1 MKAVPAA
8 SGASASMRSERFHLW
23 RSRKDRIVRWLIA
36 IGGVAVIWAVVLIF
50 FYLLWVVFPLFL
62 PAETRLAEGQP
73 MPGWRD
79 STPVYLAVEEQQEV
93 GLRLSGA
100 GDLNFFDVTSGHSLR
115 EAKLSAGAAAGLALA
130 AEAVERNGLVAVAT
144 RDGEVLAFRHRY
156 ETRFEGGVESRS
168 IEPVLEYPYGEAP
181 LLDLA
186 GSAPSALAV
195 SDNATGL
202 LIAAASADGLVRVNQ
217 ASKNENFL
225 SGEIELQPEVRELRV
240 AFPPSGLAVSGNQR
254 WLYLGDD
261 QGRIHRYSLPGLEPE
276 QIVEISGAG
285 ISSVAMLLGG
295 ISLLVGDQAG
305 VISQLFPVRDE
316 NNDYSLV
323 LVRQFES
330 LDSPVVHILPEERR
344 KGFLALSASGD
355 AAIFHSTAGRLIER
369 VSLSALQPAAL
380 ALAPRAD
387 GLLIEGHAIE
397 GRMIEGSG
405 PRLSRLEIENE
416 HPEISFSSLWRK
428 VWYENYQQPE
438 FVWQSSAAT
447 NEFEPKFS
455 LTPLVFGTLKAALYA
470 MLFAVPLALMGAAY
484 TAYFM
489 SPELRKWV
497 KPGIE
502 IMAALPTVILG
513 FLAGLWFAPWVEEN
527 LAGLFMLLLCVP
539 PGLLAFSW
547 VWHRYD
553 NPLKERLPD
562 GWEPVLLLPVLL
574 AFGALALWL
583 GDPVQAV
590 LFDGDLRTWLNE
602 AAGIS
607 YDQRNALVVG
617 CAMGFAVIPTI
628 FSIAEDAVY
637 GVPKSLSDGSLALGA
652 TPWQTL
658 VFVVLP
664 TASPGIFSALMIGL
678 GRAVGETMIVLMA
691 TGNTP
696 VMDWNLFE
704 GMRTLAA
711 NIAVEMPESEVNSS
725 HYRILFLAALVLFL
739 FTFVVNTGAEL
750 IRQRLREKYS
760 SL

>member
-8 SGASASMRSERFHLW
+8 SGASPSMRSERFHLW
-23 RSRKDRIVRWLIA
+23 RSRKDRVMRWLIA

-50 FYLLWVVFPLFL
+50 FYLAWVVFPLFL
-62 PAETRLAEGQP
+62 PADTDLSDTQTV
-73 MPGWRD
+73 PGWRD

-93 GLRLSGA
+93 GVR
-100 GDLNFFDVTSGHSLR
+100 
-115 EAKLSAGAAAGLALA
+115 LSAGAELVFFDVASGRVLSSETLPAEDGAGVALA
-130 AEAVERNGLVAVAT
+130 AEAVERQGRVAAAT
-144 RDGEVLAFRHRY
+144 GDGEIFVFRHRY
-156 ETRFEGGVESRS
+156 DTRFDGGVETRS
-168 IEPVLEYPYGEAP
+168 IDPVLEYPYGDAP
-181 LLDLA
+181 LLELNGA
-186 GSAPSALAV
+186 APAALAF
-195 SDNATGL
+195 SDNDNGL
-202 LIAAASADGLVRVNQ
+202 LLAAVTAEGLLRVLVAGKRANL
-217 ASKNENFL
+217 L
-225 SGEIELQPEVRELRV
+225 SGQVELDFELRESQLDF
-240 AFPPSGLAVSGNQR
+240 AASGLAVSGNQR
-254 WLYLGDD
+254 WLYVADD
-261 QGRIHRYSLPGLEPE
+261 AGRIHRYSLPGLEQE
-276 QIVEISGAG
+276 EVVEVSAAG

-295 ISLLVGDQAG
+295 ISLLVGDNDG

-316 NNDYSLV
+316 DNAYRLAS
-323 LVRQFES
+323 VRQFAS
-330 LDSPVVHILPEERR
+330 LGSPILRILPEERR
-344 KGFLALSASGD
+344 KGFLALTAAGEL
-355 AAIFHSTAGRLIER
+355 AIFHSTAGRLLER
-369 VSLSALQPAAL
+369 TDLADLQPLAL

-387 GLLIEGHAIE
+387 GLLIEGA
-397 GRMIEGSG
+397 G
-405 PRLSRLEIENE
+405 PRLNRLEIDNE
-416 HPEISFSSLWRK
+416 HPEVSFSSIWQK
-428 VWYENYQQPE
+428 VWYENYEQPE
-438 FVWQSSAAT
+438 YVWQSSAAT

-455 LTPLVFGTLKAALYA
+455 LTPLVFGTFKAALYA
-470 MLFAVPLALMGAAY
+470 MLFAIPLALMGAAY

-527 LAGLFMLLLCVP
+527 LADLFLMLLCIP

-547 VWHRYD
+547 IWHHWDHR
-553 NPLKERLPD
+553 LKDLVPE
-562 GWEPVLLLPVLL
+562 GWEPVLLLPVML
-574 AFGALALWL
+574 AFAALATWL
-583 GDPVQAV
+583 AEPVQAL
-590 LFDGDLRTWLNE
+590 LFSGDLRTWLSAE
-602 AAGIS
+602 VGIS

-628 FSIAEDAVY
+628 FSIAEDAVF

-658 VFVVLP
+658 VRVVLP

-696 VMDWNLFE
+696 IMDWNLFE

-711 NIAVEMPESEVNSS
+711 NIAVEMPESEVNGS